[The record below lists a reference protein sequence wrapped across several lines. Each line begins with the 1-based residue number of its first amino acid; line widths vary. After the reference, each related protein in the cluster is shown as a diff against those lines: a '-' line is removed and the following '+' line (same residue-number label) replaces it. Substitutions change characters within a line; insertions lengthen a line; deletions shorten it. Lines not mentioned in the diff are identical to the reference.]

1 MMEAEL
7 EYVDNDI
14 RWKQRF
20 ANFENAYI
28 VFRRALERHEAE
40 PGDEIIQM
48 GLVQAFEFTYELAWN
63 TIKDYL
69 ENEGFGEFQ
78 GSKQV
83 IRAAFQAKLI
93 DDAEQWMESVKKRN
107 LTSHT
112 YNNLVL
118 GEGIDFITKTFSPLV
133 IKLYEDLKKL
143 CTD

>member
-1 MMEAEL
+1 MEDWL
-7 EYVDNDI
+7 ERVDSAI

-40 PGDEIIQM
+40 PSDEIIQM

-93 DDAEQWMESVKKRN
+93 GDAEQWMEAVKKRN

-112 YNNLVL
+112 YNSLVL

-143 CTD
+143 CTA

>member
-1 MMEAEL
+1 
-7 EYVDNDI
+7 
-14 RWKQRF
+14 
-20 ANFENAYI
+20 
-28 VFRRALERHEAE
+28 
-40 PGDEIIQM
+40 M
-48 GLVQAFEFTYELAWN
+48 GLVQTFEFTYELAWN

-93 DDAEQWMESVKKRN
+93 DNAEQWMESVKKRN

-112 YNNLVL
+112 YNSFILD
-118 GEGIDFITKTFSPLV
+118 EGIDFITKTFAPLV

-143 CTD
+143 CMD

>member
-1 MMEAEL
+1 MMDSGIER
-7 EYVDNDI
+7 VDNDI

-40 PGDEIIQM
+40 PCDEIIQM

-63 TIKDYL
+63 TIKNYL

-93 DDAEQWMESVKKRN
+93 DDAEQWMEAVKKRN

-112 YNNLVL
+112 YNSLVL
-118 GEGIDFITKTFSPLV
+118 DEGIDFITKTFSPLV

-143 CTD
+143 CTG